1 MQSGSASW
9 QFSLRITIMPM
20 VRSVRRGR
28 GCQAGRE
35 VTRSRATARKAGT
48 SFERLIAD
56 YLAEHVDDR
65 IDRRPKMG
73 SKDRG
78 DIAGV
83 RTFRGKRAVIQCKDV
98 AKLSLG
104 SWYGDALEQ
113 MGNDDAEVAMVAH
126 KRVRKGRAADQWVT
140 MTLADL
146 VVLLTG
152 ERPS

>member
-1 MQSGSASW
+1 
-9 QFSLRITIMPM
+9 
-20 VRSVRRGR
+20 
-28 GCQAGRE
+28 

-48 SFERLIAD
+48 SFERLVAD

-83 RTFRGKRAVIQCKDV
+83 RTFKGKRMVLECKDV
-98 AKLSLG
+98 AKISLG
-104 SWYGDALEQ
+104 TWYGEADTER
-113 MGNDDAEVAMVAH
+113 GNDDADVAAVVH
-126 KRVRKGRAADQWVT
+126 KRVRKGQAADQWVT

-152 ERPS
+152 ERPGE

>member
-1 MQSGSASW
+1 M
-9 QFSLRITIMPM
+9 
-20 VRSVRRGR
+20 
-28 GCQAGRE
+28 
-35 VTRSRATARKAGT
+35 TRSRATARKAGT

-83 RTFRGKRAVIQCKDV
+83 RTFRGRKAVIECKDV
-98 AKLSLG
+98 ATLSLG
-104 SWYGDALEQ
+104 TWYGEAEVER
-113 MGNDDAEVAMVAH
+113 GNDDADVAIVVH
-126 KRVRKGRAADQWVT
+126 KRVRKGQAADQWVT

-152 ERPS
+152 ERPE